1 MTVSDEELEAEGY
14 SIEEFIAH
22 WEYENKWMQQHK
34 FFQHFQLTSDTLQ
47 QWWSIKDLHEFCLK
61 ACAIYATVEIP
72 FERELAEYL
81 WNKWFRQGKTPCR
94 FGNFFARFVGSYN
107 PGSPKTIP
115 ELLDAHQRIC
125 AQVLLRQG
133 TLCPQDEKPAPLRV
147 DDRLDDPYENHEN
160 YILNPIFHAV
170 FIVLDTTV
178 PLGPSPGTWRS
189 RAQDDPDFAADTPVL
204 LVRTG
209 VYHDLRTG
217 PIDFA
222 SIEVTSEMVDGN
234 ENVRRITLCGAVG
247 FVLDLQRRNAETHT

>member
-1 MTVSDEELEAEGY
+1 MTVSDGEIEAEGY

-34 FFQHFQLTSDTLQ
+34 FFQHFQLTPETLQ

-61 ACAIYATVEIP
+61 VCAIYATVNIP

-81 WNKWFRQGKTPCR
+81 WNKWFRAGETPCR

-107 PGSPKTIP
+107 PESPKTVP
-115 ELLDAHQRIC
+115 KLLDAHQRIC

-133 TLCPQDEKPAPLRV
+133 TLCAQDKKPAPLRV
-147 DDRLDDPYENHEN
+147 EDRLESPYENHEN
-160 YILNPIFHAV
+160 YILDPVFHAV
-170 FIVLDTTV
+170 FIVMDTTV
-178 PLGPSPGTWRS
+178 PLVPSSSTWQL
-189 RAQDDPDFAADTPVL
+189 RARDDPDFAADTPVL

-217 PIDFA
+217 LVDFA
-222 SIEVTSEMVDGN
+222 SIEAISEEVDGS
-234 ENVRRITLCGAVG
+234 ENVRRINLSSAVD
-247 FVLDLQRRNAETHT
+247 FVLDLHRRNTKAHT